1 MSHGIVAFEDNF
13 IYSNLE
19 GLEKFEHPLT
29 RKSALLQG
37 LGQNM
42 LKYRKKSEGT
52 GITLETYKYRR
63 K

>member
-1 MSHGIVAFEDNF
+1 M
-13 IYSNLE
+13 YSNLE